1 MIVFINDRPIRLI
14 GSKAAAQLTQT
25 ASARTPPGQ
34 QAFTDFDLIADA
46 RLDTLKADA
55 LHGHLLVMNATPAT
69 VGRLLTLLQKV
80 DADNLLSVTLG
91 CLNKEAC
98 EEAIKKPFK
107 VIKAA
112 GGVVMKGT
120 KMLLMFRRG
129 VWDLPKGKLDD
140 GESSREGAARE
151 VEEETGVR
159 VIVGERICTTW
170 HTYTLNGSRI
180 LKRTKWYQMSVLDDS
195 RMAPQVEE
203 DIEKLAWL
211 SRREMQ
217 LALTNSFS
225 SIRYVLSTLLQ
236 EQKKQ
241 IGNG

>member
-1 MIVFINDRPIRLI
+1 MIVFINDRPIRLV
-14 GSKAAAQLTQT
+14 GSKTAAELTQP
-25 ASARTPPGQ
+25 ASVRNPLEPQ
-34 QAFTDFDLIADA
+34 LFTDFDFITDA
-46 RLDTLKADA
+46 RLDALKADV
-55 LHGHLLVMNATPAT
+55 LHGHLLIMNATPAT
-69 VGRLLTLLQKV
+69 VSRLLTLLQKA

-112 GGVVMKGT
+112 GGVVLKGA

-140 GESSREGAARE
+140 GESSRQGAARE

-159 VIVGERICTTW
+159 VAVGERICTTW

-195 RMAPQVEE
+195 RMAPQIDE

-211 SRREMQ
+211 SRREVQ
-217 LALTNSFS
+217 LTLTNSFS
-225 SIRYVLSTLLQ
+225 SIRYVIATLLQ
-236 EQKKQ
+236 EEKKRV
-241 IGNG
+241 GNG